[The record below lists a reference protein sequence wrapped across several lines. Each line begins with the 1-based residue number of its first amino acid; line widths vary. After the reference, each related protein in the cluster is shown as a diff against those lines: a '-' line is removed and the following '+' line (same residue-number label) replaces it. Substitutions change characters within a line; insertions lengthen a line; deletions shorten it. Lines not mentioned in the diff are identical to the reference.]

1 MNIRFI
7 LDYRVNKAGDEKEVA
22 KAVGD
27 KLIYRGIAIK
37 VKGKK

>member
-1 MNIRFI
+1 MKVRFI
-7 LDYRVNKAGDEKEVA
+7 LKFQDNDIGDEKDVPKP
-22 KAVGD
+22 KAD